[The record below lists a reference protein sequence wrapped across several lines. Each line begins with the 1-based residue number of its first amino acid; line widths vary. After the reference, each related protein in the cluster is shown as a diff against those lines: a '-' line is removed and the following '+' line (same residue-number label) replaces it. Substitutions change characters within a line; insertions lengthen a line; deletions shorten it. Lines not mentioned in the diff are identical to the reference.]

1 MLGKPWAVLYSFL
14 WGIAYGLMVSTIL
27 TLILYMIIPKKK
39 VTDESDL
46 ENASML
52 IVFASLAAAIT
63 QIWLVFGNAYQ
74 YGLVDCP
81 EASKLVIK

>member
-14 WGIAYGLMVSTIL
+14 WSIAYGMIVSIIL
-27 TLILYMIIPKKK
+27 TLVLFMIIPKKK
-39 VTDESDL
+39 VTDVSDL
-46 ENASML
+46 GNVAM
-52 IVFASLAAAIT
+52 IIAFASLAAAIT